1 MAEYSSSLELCSFG
15 LTKSF
20 CFVKET
26 IDITISKILQENE
39 RRRAIVFA
47 PLASPKG
54 LPLGNSSKLDCTRL
68 LAPFNPITG
77 EGSIGQRVAFT
88 VSDYPIP
95 TQYLPVEMMDEPF
108 VKSLSKAGS
117 VDAFIRDALMLP
129 VTDEARDKV
138 VEKFI
143 RIRQKHDYPFWAAM
157 FAYIKRKG
165 GGTDV
170 LFRLNRPQRRL
181 IKRLEKMRKAG
192 KPIRLILL
200 KARQWGGSTAIQI
213 YMAWLQLVH
222 EVGLNSLIIAH
233 QGTGSDEIK
242 DMFDRMIK
250 SYPVEMLHELGDA
263 YAPNEPK
270 MVGVGKSGNI
280 FRVPQRN
287 CKIKIGTAERPNSCR
302 GGDYNLVHLSEVALW
317 KETDGKKPEDIVRSA
332 CSGILLRP
340 YTMIVYESTPNG
352 VGNFFH
358 KEYLAAKKGQSQ
370 FEAMFVAWF
379 EIEQY
384 ELPFEDEAA
393 KYEFAKKLFANRRN
407 EEIKSDR
414 EEPGTYLWMLWE
426 KGATLEAI
434 HWYVSERSKYTN
446 HGDMASEYPSDDI
459 EAFTYSGRKVFSSED
474 VEQFRPAC
482 RAPRWIGEIYGSA
495 DEGEKA
501 IEGLRFKKETDGR
514 LFMWHDVERS
524 DTEEVTDRYLVV
536 VDVCKGHTKNA
547 DFADILVIDRLG
559 MMDGEP
565 PEVASEWH
573 GHIDMDKLAW
583 KATQVAAYYNNA
595 LLVIESNTLE
605 TNNTKGEAEYILT
618 LIHEV
623 YGRQLYA
630 RKQSAEDIRQGLP
643 KKYGY
648 HTNPLTKKVV
658 IYNLKVV
665 IRERLYIEREE
676 ACLDEYLTYVE
687 TENNVF
693 EAMEGYHDD
702 RLMTRAIGM
711 QVCYHEMELP
721 RIVKKVNNINAGLV
735 HVPVSAATIG

>member
-1 MAEYSSSLELCSFG
+1 MDE
-15 LTKSF
+15 
-20 CFVKET
+20 
-26 IDITISKILQENE
+26 DIIIKILQENE
-39 RRRAIVFA
+39 RRRAIVF
-47 PLASPKG
+47 
-54 LPLGNSSKLDCTRL
+54 
-68 LAPFNPITG
+68 APFNPITG

-88 VSDYPIP
+88 VSDYPIV

-108 VKSLSKAGS
+108 VKKLSKAGS

-129 VTDEARDKV
+129 VTEEARDKV
-138 VEKFI
+138 VEEFI
-143 RIRQKHDYPFWAAM
+143 RIRQKHDFPFWAAM

-170 LFRLNRPQRRL
+170 LFRLKRPQRKL

-242 DMFDRMIK
+242 DMFDRLVK

-270 MVGVGKSGNI
+270 MVGVGKSGSI

-302 GGDYNLVHLSEVALW
+302 GGDYNLVHLSEVGLW

-358 KEYLAAKKGQSQ
+358 KEYLAAKKGLSQ

-384 ELPFEDEAA
+384 ELPFENEAE

-414 EEPGTYLWMLWE
+414 EEPGTYLWRLWE

-501 IEGLRFKKETDGR
+501 IEGLRFKKEADGR
-514 LFMWHDVERS
+514 LFMWHDVEKS
-524 DTEEVTDRYLVV
+524 DIEEVTDRYLVV

-547 DFADILVIDRLG
+547 DFADILVIDRLF

-565 PEVASEWH
+565 PVVAAEWH

-721 RIVKKVNNINAGLV
+721 RIVKRVNNINASLV
-735 HVPVSAATIG
+735 QRPVSAATIG

>member
-1 MAEYSSSLELCSFG
+1 ME
-15 LTKSF
+15 
-20 CFVKET
+20 ET
-26 IDITISKILQENE
+26 IDITISKIIQENE

-47 PLASPKG
+47 P
-54 LPLGNSSKLDCTRL
+54 
-68 LAPFNPITG
+68 FNPVTG

-88 VSDYPIP
+88 ISDYPIP

-117 VDAFIRDALMLP
+117 VDALIRDALMLP

-138 VEKFI
+138 VEEFI

-157 FAYIKRKG
+157 FVYIKRKG

-170 LFRLNRPQRRL
+170 LFRLNKPQRKL

-250 SYPVEMLHELGDA
+250 SYPVEMLHELGEA

-358 KEYLAAKKGQSQ
+358 KEYLAAKKGLSQ

-384 ELPFEDEAA
+384 ELPFANEAE
-393 KYEFAKKLFANRRN
+393 KYAFAKKLFENRRN
-407 EEIKSDR
+407 DEVKSDR
-414 EEPGTYLWMLWE
+414 EEPDTYLWRLWE

-474 VEQFRPAC
+474 VEQFRSAC

-501 IEGLRFKKETDGR
+501 IEGLRFKKEADGR

-524 DTEEVTDRYLVV
+524 DTEEVTDRYLVI

-547 DFADILVIDRLG
+547 DFADILVIDRLS

-565 PEVASEWH
+565 PGVAAEWH

-721 RIVKKVNNINAGLV
+721 RIVKKINNINAGLV
-735 HVPVSAATIG
+735 QVPVSAATIG

>member
-1 MAEYSSSLELCSFG
+1 M
-15 LTKSF
+15 
-20 CFVKET
+20 KET

-39 RRRAIVFA
+39 RRRAIVF
-47 PLASPKG
+47 
-54 LPLGNSSKLDCTRL
+54 
-68 LAPFNPITG
+68 APFNPITG

-138 VEKFI
+138 VEEFI

-170 LFRLNRPQRRL
+170 LFRLNRPQRKL

-358 KEYLAAKKGQSQ
+358 KEYLAAKKGLSQ

-384 ELPFEDEAA
+384 ELPFENEAE

-414 EEPGTYLWMLWE
+414 EEPGTYLWRLWE

-501 IEGLRFKKETDGR
+501 IEGLRFKKEADGR

-547 DFADILVIDRLG
+547 DFADILVIDRLF

-565 PEVASEWH
+565 PVVAAEWH

-721 RIVKKVNNINAGLV
+721 RIVKKINNINAGLV

>member
-1 MAEYSSSLELCSFG
+1 MKG
-15 LTKSF
+15 
-20 CFVKET
+20 T

-39 RRRAIVFA
+39 RRRAIVF
-47 PLASPKG
+47 
-54 LPLGNSSKLDCTRL
+54 
-68 LAPFNPITG
+68 APFNPITG

-108 VKSLSKAGS
+108 VKKLSKAGS

-138 VEKFI
+138 VEEFI

-170 LFRLNRPQRRL
+170 LFRLNRPQRKL

-270 MVGVGKSGNI
+270 MVGVGKSGSI

-384 ELPFEDEAA
+384 ELPFENEAE

-414 EEPGTYLWMLWE
+414 EEPGTYLWRLWE

-495 DEGEKA
+495 DEGEKS
-501 IEGLRFKKETDGR
+501 IEGLRFKKEADGR
-514 LFMWHDVERS
+514 LFMWHDVEKS
-524 DTEEVTDRYLVV
+524 DDEEVTDQYLVI

-547 DFADILVIDRLG
+547 DFADILVLNRQP

-565 PEVASEWH
+565 PVVAAEWH

-583 KATQVAAYYNNA
+583 KAMQVAAYYNNA

-665 IRERLYIEREE
+665 IRERLYVEREE

-721 RIVKKVNNINAGLV
+721 RIVKRVNNINASLV
-735 HVPVSAATIG
+735 QRPVSAATIG

>member
-1 MAEYSSSLELCSFG
+1 MTMDE
-15 LTKSF
+15 
-20 CFVKET
+20 
-26 IDITISKILQENE
+26 DIIIKILQENE
-39 RRRAIVFA
+39 RRRAIVF
-47 PLASPKG
+47 
-54 LPLGNSSKLDCTRL
+54 
-68 LAPFNPITG
+68 APFNPITG

-108 VKSLSKAGS
+108 VKKLSKAGS

-138 VEKFI
+138 VEEFI

-170 LFRLNRPQRRL
+170 LFRLNRPQRKL

-358 KEYLAAKKGQSQ
+358 KEYLAAKKGLSQ

-384 ELPFEDEAA
+384 ELPFENEAQ

-414 EEPGTYLWMLWE
+414 EEPGTYLWRLWE

-501 IEGLRFKKETDGR
+501 IEGLRFKKEADGR

-524 DTEEVTDRYLVV
+524 DEEEVTDRYLVI

-547 DFADILVIDRLG
+547 DFADILVIDRLS

-565 PEVASEWH
+565 PEVAAEWH

-665 IRERLYIEREE
+665 IRECLYIEREE

-721 RIVKKVNNINAGLV
+721 RIVKKINNINAGLV
-735 HVPVSAATIG
+735 QVPVSAATIG

>member
-1 MAEYSSSLELCSFG
+1 M
-15 LTKSF
+15 
-20 CFVKET
+20 KET
-26 IDITISKILQENE
+26 IDITISKILQEYE
-39 RRRAIVFA
+39 RRRAIVF
-47 PLASPKG
+47 
-54 LPLGNSSKLDCTRL
+54 
-68 LAPFNPITG
+68 APFNPITG

-138 VEKFI
+138 VEEFI

-170 LFRLNRPQRRL
+170 LFRLNRPQRKL

-358 KEYLAAKKGQSQ
+358 KEYLAAKKGLSQ

-384 ELPFEDEAA
+384 ELPFENEAE

-414 EEPGTYLWMLWE
+414 EEPGTYLWRLWE

-501 IEGLRFKKETDGR
+501 IEGLRFKKEADGR

-524 DTEEVTDRYLVV
+524 DIEEVTDRYLVV

-547 DFADILVIDRLG
+547 DFADILVIDRLF

-565 PEVASEWH
+565 PVVAAEWH

-721 RIVKKVNNINAGLV
+721 RIVKKINNINAGLV
-735 HVPVSAATIG
+735 QVPVSAATIG

>member
-1 MAEYSSSLELCSFG
+1 M
-15 LTKSF
+15 
-20 CFVKET
+20 KET

-39 RRRAIVFA
+39 RRRAIVF
-47 PLASPKG
+47 
-54 LPLGNSSKLDCTRL
+54 
-68 LAPFNPITG
+68 APFNPITG

-117 VDAFIRDALMLP
+117 VEAFIRDALMLP

-138 VEKFI
+138 VEEFI

-170 LFRLNRPQRRL
+170 LFRLNRPQRKL

-222 EVGLNSLIIAH
+222 EVGMNSLIIAH

-358 KEYLAAKKGQSQ
+358 KEYLAAKKGLSQ

-384 ELPFEDEAA
+384 ELPFENEAE

-414 EEPGTYLWMLWE
+414 EEPGTYLWRLWE

-434 HWYVSERSKYTN
+434 HWYVSERCKYTN

-501 IEGLRFKKETDGR
+501 IEGLRFKKEADGR

-524 DTEEVTDRYLVV
+524 DIEEVTDRYLVV

-547 DFADILVIDRLG
+547 DFADILVIDRLF
-559 MMDGEP
+559 MIDGEP
-565 PEVASEWH
+565 PVVAAEWH

-721 RIVKKVNNINAGLV
+721 RIVKKINNINAGLV
-735 HVPVSAATIG
+735 QVPVSAATIG

>member
-1 MAEYSSSLELCSFG
+1 M
-15 LTKSF
+15 
-20 CFVKET
+20 KET

-47 PLASPKG
+47 P
-54 LPLGNSSKLDCTRL
+54 
-68 LAPFNPITG
+68 FNPITG
-77 EGSIGQRVAFT
+77 EGSIGKRVAFT

-138 VEKFI
+138 VEEFI

-170 LFRLNRPQRRL
+170 LFRLNRPQRKL

-358 KEYLAAKKGQSQ
+358 KEYLAAKKGLSQ

-384 ELPFEDEAA
+384 ELPFENEAD

-414 EEPGTYLWMLWE
+414 EEPGTYLWRLWE

-501 IEGLRFKKETDGR
+501 IEGLRFKKEADGR

-547 DFADILVIDRLG
+547 DFADILVIDRLF

-565 PEVASEWH
+565 PVVAAEWH

-721 RIVKKVNNINAGLV
+721 RIVKKINNINAGLV

>member
-1 MAEYSSSLELCSFG
+1 MPKRTSHCSSC

-20 CFVKET
+20 CFLKET

-47 PLASPKG
+47 P
-54 LPLGNSSKLDCTRL
+54 
-68 LAPFNPITG
+68 FNPITG
-77 EGSIGQRVAFT
+77 EGSIGERVAFT
-88 VSDYPIP
+88 ISDYPIP

-138 VEKFI
+138 VEEFI
-143 RIRQKHDYPFWAAM
+143 RIRQKHDFPFWAAM

-170 LFRLNRPQRRL
+170 LFRLNRPQRKL

-358 KEYLAAKKGQSQ
+358 KEYLAAKKGLSQ

-384 ELPFEDEAA
+384 ELQFEGEADR
-393 KYEFAKKLFANRRN
+393 YEFAKKLFANRRN

-414 EEPGTYLWMLWE
+414 EEPGTYLWRLWE

-474 VEQFRPAC
+474 VEQFRAGC
-482 RAPRWIGEIYGSA
+482 RPPRRIGEIYGTA
-495 DEGEKA
+495 DEGEKS
-501 IEGLRFKKETDGR
+501 IEDLRFVKESDGR
-514 LFMWHDVERS
+514 LYMWHDVERS
-524 DTEEVTDRYLVV
+524 DEEEVTDRYLVV

-547 DFADILVIDRLG
+547 DFADVLVLDRYP
-559 MMDGEP
+559 MIEGEQP
-565 PEVASEWH
+565 VVAAEWH
-573 GHIDMDKLAW
+573 GHIDMDLLAW
-583 KATQVAAYYNNA
+583 KSLQIAAYYNNA

-618 LIHEV
+618 LIHDV

-630 RKQSAEDIRQGLP
+630 RRQSSEDIKQGLP
-643 KKYGY
+643 KKYGF

-665 IRERLYIEREE
+665 IREHLYVEREE

-711 QVCYHEMELP
+711 QVCLHEMDVP
-721 RIVKKVNNINAGLV
+721 RIVKVGNVNGVGIV
-735 HVPVSAATIG
+735 SCPVSAASIV

>member
-1 MAEYSSSLELCSFG
+1 MDE
-15 LTKSF
+15 
-20 CFVKET
+20 
-26 IDITISKILQENE
+26 DIIIKILQENE

-47 PLASPKG
+47 P
-54 LPLGNSSKLDCTRL
+54 
-68 LAPFNPITG
+68 FNPITG
-77 EGSIGQRVAFT
+77 EGSIGERVAFT

-129 VTDEARDKV
+129 VSDEARDKV
-138 VEKFI
+138 VEEFI

-263 YAPNEPK
+263 YASNEPK

-358 KEYLAAKKGQSQ
+358 KEYLAAKKGLSQ

-501 IEGLRFKKETDGR
+501 IDGLRFKKEADGR

>member
-1 MAEYSSSLELCSFG
+1 MTMDE
-15 LTKSF
+15 
-20 CFVKET
+20 
-26 IDITISKILQENE
+26 DIIIKIVQENE
-39 RRRAIVFA
+39 RRRAIVF
-47 PLASPKG
+47 
-54 LPLGNSSKLDCTRL
+54 
-68 LAPFNPITG
+68 APFNPITG

-88 VSDYPIP
+88 VSDYPIV
-95 TQYLPVEMMDEPF
+95 TQYLPIEMMDEPF
-108 VKSLSKAGS
+108 VKKLSKAGS

-129 VTDEARDKV
+129 VTEEARDKV
-138 VEKFI
+138 VEEFI

-170 LFRLNRPQRRL
+170 LFRLNRPQRKL

-200 KARQWGGSTAIQI
+200 KARQWGGSTSIQI

-242 DMFDRMIK
+242 DMFDRLVK

-270 MVGVGKSGNI
+270 MVGVGKSGSI

-302 GGDYNLVHLSEVALW
+302 GGDYNLVHLSEVGLW

-384 ELPFEDEAA
+384 ELPFENEAD

-414 EEPGTYLWMLWE
+414 EEPGTYHWRLWE

-501 IEGLRFKKETDGR
+501 IEGLRFKKEADGR
-514 LFMWHDVERS
+514 LFMWHDVEKGE
-524 DTEEVTDRYLVV
+524 DEEVTDQYLVI

-547 DFADILVIDRLG
+547 DFADILVLNRQP

-565 PEVASEWH
+565 PVVAAEWH

-583 KATQVAAYYNNA
+583 KAMQVAAYYNNA

-665 IRERLYIEREE
+665 IRERLYVEREE

-721 RIVKKVNNINAGLV
+721 RIVKKVYNINAGLV
-735 HVPVSAATIG
+735 QRPVSAATIG

>member
-1 MAEYSSSLELCSFG
+1 M
-15 LTKSF
+15 
-20 CFVKET
+20 KET

-39 RRRAIVFA
+39 RRRAIVF
-47 PLASPKG
+47 
-54 LPLGNSSKLDCTRL
+54 
-68 LAPFNPITG
+68 APFNPITG

-108 VKSLSKAGS
+108 VKKLSKAGS
-117 VDAFIRDALMLP
+117 VDAFIRDALILP

-138 VEKFI
+138 VEEFI

-170 LFRLNRPQRRL
+170 LFRLNRPQRKL

-250 SYPVEMLHELGDA
+250 SYPIEMLHELGDA

-358 KEYLAAKKGQSQ
+358 KEYLAAKKGLSQ

-384 ELPFEDEAA
+384 ELPFENEAE

-414 EEPGTYLWMLWE
+414 EEPGTYLWRLWE

-501 IEGLRFKKETDGR
+501 IDGLRFKKEADGR

-524 DTEEVTDRYLVV
+524 DIEEVTDRYLVV

-547 DFADILVIDRLG
+547 DFADILVIDRLF

-565 PEVASEWH
+565 PVVAAEWH

-721 RIVKKVNNINAGLV
+721 RIVKRVNNINASIV
-735 HVPVSAATIG
+735 QRPVSAATIG

>member
-1 MAEYSSSLELCSFG
+1 MKRS
-15 LTKSF
+15 
-20 CFVKET
+20 VDIET
-26 IDITISKILQENE
+26 IIQENE
-39 RRRAIVFA
+39 RRRLEVF
-47 PLASPKG
+47 
-54 LPLGNSSKLDCTRL
+54 
-68 LAPFNPITG
+68 APFNPITG
-77 EGSIGQRVAFT
+77 EGSIGQRVSFT
-88 VSDYPIP
+88 ISDYPLS
-95 TQYLPVEMMDEPF
+95 TQYLPIEMMDEPF
-108 VKSLSKAGS
+108 VKSLQKAGS
-117 VDAFIRDALMLP
+117 VESLIRDVLQLP
-129 VTDEARDKV
+129 VTDESCEKV
-138 VEKFI
+138 VEEFI
-143 RIRQKHDYPFWAAM
+143 RIRKKYDFPFWAAM
-157 FAYIKRKG
+157 FVYIKRKG
-165 GGTDV
+165 GGSDV
-170 LFRLNRPQRRL
+170 LFRLNKPQRKL
-181 IKRLEKMRKAG
+181 IQRLEKMRKAG

-213 YMAWLQLVH
+213 YMSWLQLVH

-250 SYPVEMLHELGDA
+250 LYPVEMLHELGEA
-263 YAPNEPK
+263 YSLNEPK
-270 MVGVGKSGNI
+270 IVGVGKSGNI

-332 CSGILLRP
+332 CSGILLMAL
-340 YTMIVYESTPNG
+340 TMIIYESTPNG

-358 KEYLAAKKGQSQ
+358 KEYLAAKNGLSQ

-384 ELPFEDEAA
+384 ELPFADDSEKYDFAA
-393 KYEFAKKLFANRRN
+393 KLLANRYN
-407 EEIKSDR
+407 EEVSTER
-414 EEPGTYLWMLWE
+414 EEAGTYLWRLWE
-426 KGATLEAI
+426 MGATLEAI
-434 HWYVSERSKYTN
+434 HWYVSERTKFKN
-446 HGDMASEYPSDDI
+446 HGEMASEYPSDDI
-459 EAFTYSGRKVFSSED
+459 EAFTFSGRKVFSSED
-474 VEQFRPAC
+474 VELFRSAC
-482 RAPRWIGEIYGSA
+482 RAPRWRGEIYGAA

-501 IEGLRFKKETDGR
+501 IDGLRFKKSNDGQ
-514 LFMWHDVERS
+514 LFIWHDVERN
-524 DTEEVTDRYLVV
+524 DEEEVLDRYLVV

-547 DFADILVIDRLG
+547 DFADILVIDRLF

-565 PEVASEWH
+565 PVVAAEWH

-583 KATQVAAYYNNA
+583 KATQIAAYYNNA

-618 LIHEV
+618 LIHDV
-623 YGRQLYA
+623 YGKQLYA

-643 KKYGY
+643 KKFGF
-648 HTNPLTKKVV
+648 HTNSLTKKVV

-665 IRERLYIEREE
+665 IRERLYIEREA

-687 TENNVF
+687 KENNSF

-711 QVCYHEMELP
+711 QICYHEMELP
-721 RIVKKVNNINAGLV
+721 RIVKRNIDINASLV
-735 HVPVSAATIG
+735 NRPVSAATIG

>member
-1 MAEYSSSLELCSFG
+1 M
-15 LTKSF
+15 
-20 CFVKET
+20 KET

-39 RRRAIVFA
+39 RRRAIVF
-47 PLASPKG
+47 
-54 LPLGNSSKLDCTRL
+54 
-68 LAPFNPITG
+68 APFNPITG

-108 VKSLSKAGS
+108 VKKLSKAGS

-138 VEKFI
+138 VEEFI

-170 LFRLNRPQRRL
+170 LFRLNRPQRKL

-358 KEYLAAKKGQSQ
+358 KEYLAAKKGLSQ

-384 ELPFEDEAA
+384 ELPFENEAQ

-414 EEPGTYLWMLWE
+414 EEPGTYLWRLWE

-434 HWYVSERSKYTN
+434 YWYVSERSKYTN
-446 HGDMASEYPSDDI
+446 HGNMASEYPSDDI

-501 IEGLRFKKETDGR
+501 IDGLRFKKEADGR

-524 DTEEVTDRYLVV
+524 NIEEVTDRYLVV

-547 DFADILVIDRLG
+547 DFADILVIDRLF

-565 PEVASEWH
+565 PVVAAEWH

-721 RIVKKVNNINAGLV
+721 RIVKKINNINAGLV
-735 HVPVSAATIG
+735 QVPVSAATIG

>member
-1 MAEYSSSLELCSFG
+1 MSDGMGRELAYLSSHATNRYFIPNWG
-15 LTKSF
+15 
-20 CFVKET
+20 
-26 IDITISKILQENE
+26 ITISKILQENE
-39 RRRAIVFA
+39 RRRAIVF
-47 PLASPKG
+47 
-54 LPLGNSSKLDCTRL
+54 
-68 LAPFNPITG
+68 APFNPITG

-117 VDAFIRDALMLP
+117 VEAFIRDALMLP

-138 VEKFI
+138 VEEFI

-170 LFRLNRPQRRL
+170 LFRLNRPQRKL

-358 KEYLAAKKGQSQ
+358 KEYLAAKKGLSQ

-384 ELPFEDEAA
+384 ELPFENEAE

-414 EEPGTYLWMLWE
+414 EEPGTYLWRLWE

-501 IEGLRFKKETDGR
+501 IEGLRFKKEADGR

-524 DTEEVTDRYLVV
+524 DIEEVTDRYLVV

-547 DFADILVIDRLG
+547 DFADILVIDRLF

-565 PEVASEWH
+565 PVVAAEWH

-721 RIVKKVNNINAGLV
+721 RIVKRVNNINASLV
-735 HVPVSAATIG
+735 QRPVSAATIG

>member
-1 MAEYSSSLELCSFG
+1 M
-15 LTKSF
+15 
-20 CFVKET
+20 KET

-39 RRRAIVFA
+39 RKREIVFA
-47 PLASPKG
+47 P
-54 LPLGNSSKLDCTRL
+54 
-68 LAPFNPITG
+68 FNPVTG

-88 VSDYPIP
+88 ISDYPVP

-117 VDAFIRDALMLP
+117 VDAFISNDLQLP
-129 VTDEARDKV
+129 ITEEARDKV
-138 VEKFI
+138 VEQFI
-143 RIRQKHDYPFWAAM
+143 RIREKHDYPFWAAM

-181 IKRLEKMRKAG
+181 INRFEKMRKAG

-250 SYPVEMLHELGDA
+250 SYPVEMLHELGEA

-358 KEYLAAKKGQSQ
+358 KEYLAAKKGLSQ

-384 ELPFEDEAA
+384 ELPFASEAE
-393 KYEFAKKLFANRRN
+393 KYAFTKKLFENRQN
-407 EEIKSDR
+407 EEVKSDR
-414 EEPGTYLWMLWE
+414 EEPGTYLWRLWE

-501 IEGLRFKKETDGR
+501 IEGLRFKKESDGR

-524 DTEEVTDRYLVV
+524 DNEEVTDRYLII

-547 DFADILVIDRLG
+547 DFADILVIDRLF
-559 MMDGEP
+559 MIDGEP
-565 PEVASEWH
+565 PVVAAEWH

-721 RIVKKVNNINAGLV
+721 RIVKRVNNINAGLV
-735 HVPVSAATIG
+735 HRPVSAATIG

>member
-1 MAEYSSSLELCSFG
+1 M
-15 LTKSF
+15 
-20 CFVKET
+20 KET

-39 RRRAIVFA
+39 RRRAIVF
-47 PLASPKG
+47 
-54 LPLGNSSKLDCTRL
+54 
-68 LAPFNPITG
+68 APFNPITG

-138 VEKFI
+138 VEEFI

-170 LFRLNRPQRRL
+170 LFRLNRPQRKL

-317 KETDGKKPEDIVRSA
+317 KETDGKKPEDSVRSA

-358 KEYLAAKKGQSQ
+358 KEYLAAKKGLSQ

-384 ELPFEDEAA
+384 ELAFANDKER
-393 KYEFAKKLFANRRN
+393 YEFAKKLYENRLN
-407 EEIKSDR
+407 DEVKSDR
-414 EEPGTYLWMLWE
+414 EQPGTYLWRLWK

-434 HWYVSERSKYTN
+434 HWYVSERSKYRD

-459 EAFTYSGRKVFSSED
+459 EAFTFSGRKVFNVEE
-474 VEQFRPAC
+474 VEQFRSAC
-482 RAPRWIGEIYGSA
+482 RVPRWKGEIYGND
-495 DEGEKA
+495 DEGEA
-501 IEGLRFKKETDGR
+501 ALEGLRFVKETDGR
-514 LFMWHDVERS
+514 LFMWSDVEKS
-524 DTEEVTDRYLVV
+524 DTEEVTDRYLVI

-547 DFADILVIDRLG
+547 DYADILVLDRLP
-559 MMDGEP
+559 MVDGEP
-565 PEVASEWH
+565 PVVAAEWH
-573 GHIDMDKLAW
+573 GHIDMDRLAW
-583 KATQVAAYYNNA
+583 KAAQIAAYYDNA

-618 LIHEV
+618 LIHDV
-623 YGRQLYA
+623 YDRLYA

-665 IRERLYIEREE
+665 IRQHLYVERETE
-676 ACLDEYLTYVE
+676 CLDEYNTYVE
-687 TENNVF
+687 TENGVYQ
-693 EAMEGYHDD
+693 AMEGYNDD

-711 QVCYHEMELP
+711 QICLHEMEMPKIISKDSNRHISRP
-721 RIVKKVNNINAGLV
+721 RVVI
-735 HVPVSAATIG
+735 SAATIG

>member
-1 MAEYSSSLELCSFG
+1 ME
-15 LTKSF
+15 
-20 CFVKET
+20 ET

-47 PLASPKG
+47 P
-54 LPLGNSSKLDCTRL
+54 
-68 LAPFNPITG
+68 FNPVTG
-77 EGSIGQRVAFT
+77 EGSIGQRVALT

-138 VEKFI
+138 VEEFI

-170 LFRLNRPQRRL
+170 LFRLNRPQRKL

-358 KEYLAAKKGQSQ
+358 KEYLAAKKGLSQ

-384 ELPFEDEAA
+384 ELPFENEAE

-414 EEPGTYLWMLWE
+414 EEPGTYLWRLWE

-501 IEGLRFKKETDGR
+501 IEGLRFKKEADGR

-547 DFADILVIDRLG
+547 DFADILVIDRLF

-565 PEVASEWH
+565 PVVAAEWH

-623 YGRQLYA
+623 YCRQLYA

-721 RIVKKVNNINAGLV
+721 RIVKRVNNINASLV
-735 HVPVSAATIG
+735 QRPVSAATIG

>member
-1 MAEYSSSLELCSFG
+1 MAEYSSELELCSFG

-39 RRRAIVFA
+39 RRRAIVF
-47 PLASPKG
+47 
-54 LPLGNSSKLDCTRL
+54 
-68 LAPFNPITG
+68 APFNPITG

-138 VEKFI
+138 VEEFI

-170 LFRLNRPQRRL
+170 LFRLNRPQRKL

-200 KARQWGGSTAIQI
+200 KARQWGGSTSIQI

-358 KEYLAAKKGQSQ
+358 KEYLAAKKGLSQ

-384 ELPFEDEAA
+384 ELPFDNEAD

-414 EEPGTYLWMLWE
+414 EEPGTYLWRLWE

-501 IEGLRFKKETDGR
+501 IEGLRFKKEADGR
-514 LFMWHDVERS
+514 LFMWHDVEKS
-524 DTEEVTDRYLVV
+524 EDEEVTDQYLVI

-547 DFADILVIDRLG
+547 DFADILVLNRQP

-565 PEVASEWH
+565 PVVAAEWH

-583 KATQVAAYYNNA
+583 KAMQVAAYYNNA

-721 RIVKKVNNINAGLV
+721 RIVKKINNINAGLV
-735 HVPVSAATIG
+735 QVPVSAATIG

>member
-1 MAEYSSSLELCSFG
+1 M
-15 LTKSF
+15 
-20 CFVKET
+20 KEA

-47 PLASPKG
+47 P
-54 LPLGNSSKLDCTRL
+54 
-68 LAPFNPITG
+68 FNPITG
-77 EGSIGQRVAFT
+77 EGSIGQRARFT

-138 VEKFI
+138 VEEFI

-170 LFRLNRPQRRL
+170 LFRLNRPQRKL

-242 DMFDRMIK
+242 DMFDRMIR
-250 SYPVEMLHELGDA
+250 SYPVEMLHELGEA

-358 KEYLAAKKGQSQ
+358 KEYLAAKKGLSQ

-384 ELPFEDEAA
+384 ELPFENEAE

-414 EEPGTYLWMLWE
+414 EEPGTYLWRLWE
-426 KGATLEAI
+426 KGATLEAV

-459 EAFTYSGRKVFSSED
+459 EAFTYSGRKVFSSDD

-501 IEGLRFKKETDGR
+501 IEGLRFKKEADGR
-514 LFMWHDVERS
+514 LFMWLDVERS
-524 DTEEVTDRYLVV
+524 DDEEVTDRYLVV

-547 DFADILVIDRLG
+547 DFADILVIDRLS

-565 PEVASEWH
+565 PEVAAEWH

-665 IRERLYIEREE
+665 IREHLYIEREE

-721 RIVKKVNNINAGLV
+721 RIVKRVNNINASLV
-735 HVPVSAATIG
+735 QRPVSAATIG

>member
-1 MAEYSSSLELCSFG
+1 MKRS
-15 LTKSF
+15 
-20 CFVKET
+20 VDIET
-26 IDITISKILQENE
+26 IIQENE
-39 RRRAIVFA
+39 RRRLEVF
-47 PLASPKG
+47 
-54 LPLGNSSKLDCTRL
+54 
-68 LAPFNPITG
+68 APFNPITG
-77 EGSIGQRVAFT
+77 EGSIGQRVSFT
-88 VSDYPIP
+88 ISDYPIS
-95 TQYLPVEMMDEPF
+95 TQYLPIEMMNEPF
-108 VKSLSKAGS
+108 VKSLQKAGS
-117 VDAFIRDALMLP
+117 VESLIRDVLQLP
-129 VTDEARDKV
+129 VTEESCEKV
-138 VEKFI
+138 VEEFI
-143 RIRQKHDYPFWAAM
+143 RIRKKYDFPFWAAM
-157 FAYIKRKG
+157 FVYIKRKG
-165 GGTDV
+165 GGSDV
-170 LFRLNRPQRRL
+170 LFRLNKPQRKL
-181 IKRLEKMRKAG
+181 IQRLEKMRKAG

-213 YMAWLQLVH
+213 YMSWLQLVH

-250 SYPVEMLHELGDA
+250 LYPVEMLHELGEA
-263 YAPNEPK
+263 YSLNEPK
-270 MVGVGKSGNI
+270 IVGVGKSGNI

-332 CSGILLRP
+332 CSGILLKAL
-340 YTMIVYESTPNG
+340 TMIVYESTPNG

-358 KEYLAAKKGQSQ
+358 KEYLAAKNGLSQ

-384 ELPFEDEAA
+384 ELPFADDSEKYDFAA
-393 KYEFAKKLFANRRN
+393 KLLANRYN
-407 EEIKSDR
+407 EEVSTER
-414 EEPGTYLWMLWE
+414 EEAGTYLWRLWE
-426 KGATLEAI
+426 MGATLEAI
-434 HWYVSERSKYTN
+434 HWYVSERTKFKN
-446 HGDMASEYPSDDI
+446 HGEMASEYPSDDI
-459 EAFTYSGRKVFSSED
+459 EAFTFSGRKVFSSED
-474 VEQFRPAC
+474 VELFRAAC
-482 RAPRWIGEIYGSA
+482 RAPRWRGEIYGAA

-501 IEGLRFKKETDGR
+501 IEGLRFKKSNDGQ
-514 LFMWHDVERS
+514 LFIWHDVERN
-524 DTEEVTDRYLVV
+524 DEEEVLDRYLVV

-547 DFADILVIDRLG
+547 DFADILVIDRLF

-565 PEVASEWH
+565 PVVAAEWH

-583 KATQVAAYYNNA
+583 KATQIAAYYNNA

-618 LIHEV
+618 LIHDV
-623 YGRQLYA
+623 YGKQLYA

-643 KKYGY
+643 KKFGF
-648 HTNPLTKKVV
+648 HTNSLTKKVV

-665 IRERLYIEREE
+665 IRERLYIEREA

-687 TENNVF
+687 KENNSF

-711 QVCYHEMELP
+711 QICYHEMELP
-721 RIVKKVNNINAGLV
+721 RIVKRNIDINASLV
-735 HVPVSAATIG
+735 NRPVSAATIG

>member
-1 MAEYSSSLELCSFG
+1 MG
-15 LTKSF
+15 NDT
-20 CFVKET
+20 V
-26 IDITISKILQENE
+26 DKIIQENE
-39 RRRAIVFA
+39 RRRAVVF
-47 PLASPKG
+47 
-54 LPLGNSSKLDCTRL
+54 
-68 LAPFNPITG
+68 APFNPITG

-88 VSDYPIP
+88 CSGFPIP
-95 TQYLPVEMMDEPF
+95 TQYLPAEMMEEPY
-108 VKSLSKAGS
+108 VKALQKAGS
-117 VDAFIRDALMLP
+117 VDRLISSVLSLP
-129 VTDEARDKV
+129 VTEDAREKV
-138 VEKFI
+138 VEQLI
-143 RIRQKHDYPFWAAM
+143 RIRMKHDFPFWAAM

-165 GGTDV
+165 GGSDV
-170 LFRLNRPQRRL
+170 LFRLNRPQRKL
-181 IKRLEKMRKAG
+181 ITRLEGMRKAG

-242 DMFDRMIK
+242 DMFDRMVK
-250 SYPVEMLHELGDA
+250 SYPTKMLHEITDTYSA
-263 YAPNEPK
+263 NEPK

-302 GGDYNLVHLSEVALW
+302 GGDYNLVHLSEVGLW
-317 KETDGKKPEDIVRSA
+317 KETEGKKPEDIVRSA
-332 CSGILLRP
+332 CSGILLKP
-340 YTMIVYESTPNG
+340 LTMIVYESTPNG

-358 KEYLAAKKGQSQ
+358 KEYLAAKKGLSQ

-384 ELPFEDEAA
+384 ELPFADDAE
-393 KYEFAKKLFANRRN
+393 KYEFAKRLFANRRDD
-407 EEIKSDR
+407 EVKSDR
-414 EEPGTYLWMLWE
+414 EEPGTYLWRLWE

-434 HWYVSERSKYTN
+434 HWYVSERTKYTD
-446 HGDMASEYPSDDI
+446 HGDIASEFPSDDI
-459 EAFTYSGRKVFSSED
+459 EAFTYSGRKVFSNED
-474 VEQFRPAC
+474 VEQFRAAC
-482 RAPRWIGEIYGSA
+482 RPPRWKGEVYGYA
-495 DEGEKA
+495 DEGEDA
-501 IEGLRFKKETDGR
+501 IKGLRFKKEEDGQ

-524 DTEEVTDRYLVV
+524 DDEEVTDRYLVV

-547 DFADILVIDRLG
+547 DFADILVIDRLF

-565 PEVASEWH
+565 PVVAAEWH

-583 KATQVAAYYNNA
+583 KATQIAAYYENA

-618 LIHEV
+618 LIHGV
-623 YGRQLYA
+623 YGKQLYA

-643 KKYGY
+643 KKYGF

-658 IYNLKVV
+658 IYNLKLA
-665 IRERLYIEREE
+665 IREHLYVEREE
-676 ACLDEYLTYVE
+676 ECLDEYLTYVE
-687 TENNVF
+687 TDNGAF

-702 RLMTRAIGM
+702 RLMTRAIGL
-711 QVCYHEMELP
+711 QVCYHEMEMP
-721 RIVKKVNNINAGLV
+721 RIVKRVVNINASLKQRA
-735 HVPVSAATIG
+735 VSVATIS

>member
-1 MAEYSSSLELCSFG
+1 M
-15 LTKSF
+15 
-20 CFVKET
+20 KET

-47 PLASPKG
+47 P
-54 LPLGNSSKLDCTRL
+54 
-68 LAPFNPITG
+68 FNPITG

-88 VSDYPIP
+88 ISDYPIH

-117 VDAFIRDALMLP
+117 VDAFIRDALILP

-138 VEKFI
+138 VEEFI

-170 LFRLNRPQRRL
+170 LFRLNRPQRKL

-358 KEYLAAKKGQSQ
+358 KEYLAAKKGLSQ

-384 ELPFEDEAA
+384 ELPFEDEAD
-393 KYEFAKKLFANRRN
+393 KYEFAKNLFANRRN

-414 EEPGTYLWMLWE
+414 EEPGTYLWRLWE

-501 IEGLRFKKETDGR
+501 IDGLRFKKEADGR

-524 DTEEVTDRYLVV
+524 DEEEVTDRYLVI

-547 DFADILVIDRLG
+547 DFADILVIDRLS

-565 PEVASEWH
+565 PEVAAEWH

-583 KATQVAAYYNNA
+583 KSTQVAAYYNNA

-721 RIVKKVNNINAGLV
+721 RIVKRVNNINASLV
-735 HVPVSAATIG
+735 QRPVSAATIG

>member
-1 MAEYSSSLELCSFG
+1 MKRS
-15 LTKSF
+15 
-20 CFVKET
+20 VDIET
-26 IDITISKILQENE
+26 IIQENE
-39 RRRAIVFA
+39 RRRLEVF
-47 PLASPKG
+47 
-54 LPLGNSSKLDCTRL
+54 
-68 LAPFNPITG
+68 APFNPITG
-77 EGSIGQRVAFT
+77 EGSIGQRVSFT
-88 VSDYPIP
+88 ISDYPIS
-95 TQYLPVEMMDEPF
+95 TQYLPIEMMDEPF
-108 VKSLSKAGS
+108 VKSLQKAGS
-117 VDAFIRDALMLP
+117 IELLIRDVLQLP
-129 VTDEARDKV
+129 VTEESCEKV
-138 VEKFI
+138 VEEFI
-143 RIRQKHDYPFWAAM
+143 RIRKKYDFPFWAAM
-157 FAYIKRKG
+157 LVYIKRKG
-165 GGTDV
+165 GGSDV
-170 LFRLNRPQRRL
+170 LFRLNKPQRKL
-181 IKRLEKMRKAG
+181 IQRLEKMRKAG

-213 YMAWLQLVH
+213 YMSWLQLVH

-250 SYPVEMLHELGDA
+250 LYPVEMLHELGEA
-263 YAPNEPK
+263 YSLNEPK
-270 MVGVGKSGNI
+270 IVGVGKSGNI

-332 CSGILLRP
+332 CSGILLMAL
-340 YTMIVYESTPNG
+340 TMIIYESTPNG

-358 KEYLAAKKGQSQ
+358 KEYLAAKKGLSQ

-384 ELPFEDEAA
+384 ELPFADDSEKYDFAA
-393 KYEFAKKLFANRRN
+393 KLLANRYN
-407 EEIKSDR
+407 EEVSTER
-414 EEPGTYLWMLWE
+414 EEAGTYLWRLWE
-426 KGATLEAI
+426 MGATLEAI
-434 HWYVSERSKYTN
+434 HWYISERTKFKN
-446 HGDMASEYPSDDI
+446 HGEMASEYPSDDI
-459 EAFTYSGRKVFSSED
+459 EAFTFSGRKVFSSED
-474 VEQFRPAC
+474 VELFRAAC
-482 RAPRWIGEIYGSA
+482 RTPRWRGEIYGSA

-501 IEGLRFKKETDGR
+501 IEGLRFKKSDDGQ
-514 LFMWHDVERS
+514 LFIWHDVERN
-524 DTEEVTDRYLVV
+524 DEEEVLDRYLVV

-547 DFADILVIDRLG
+547 DFADILVIDRLF

-565 PEVASEWH
+565 PVVAAEWH

-583 KATQVAAYYNNA
+583 KATQIAAYYNNA

-618 LIHEV
+618 LIHDV
-623 YGRQLYA
+623 YGKQLYA

-643 KKYGY
+643 KKFGF
-648 HTNPLTKKVV
+648 HTNSLTKKVV

-665 IRERLYIEREE
+665 IRERLYIEREA

-687 TENNVF
+687 KENNSF

-711 QVCYHEMELP
+711 QICYHEMELP
-721 RIVKKVNNINAGLV
+721 RIVKRNIDINARLV
-735 HVPVSAATIG
+735 NRPVSAATIG

>member
-1 MAEYSSSLELCSFG
+1 M
-15 LTKSF
+15 
-20 CFVKET
+20 KET

-39 RRRAIVFA
+39 RIRAIVF
-47 PLASPKG
+47 
-54 LPLGNSSKLDCTRL
+54 
-68 LAPFNPITG
+68 APFNPITG

-108 VKSLSKAGS
+108 VKKLSKAGS

-138 VEKFI
+138 VEEFI

-170 LFRLNRPQRRL
+170 LFRLNRPQRKL

-358 KEYLAAKKGQSQ
+358 KEYLAAKKGLSQ

-384 ELPFEDEAA
+384 ELPFENEAE

-414 EEPGTYLWMLWE
+414 EEPGTYLWRLWE

-501 IEGLRFKKETDGR
+501 IEGLRFKKEADGR

-524 DTEEVTDRYLVV
+524 DTEEVTGRYLVV

-547 DFADILVIDRLG
+547 DFADILVIDRLF

-565 PEVASEWH
+565 PVVAAEWH

-721 RIVKKVNNINAGLV
+721 RIVKRVNNINASLV
-735 HVPVSAATIG
+735 QRPVSAATIG

>member
-1 MAEYSSSLELCSFG
+1 M
-15 LTKSF
+15 
-20 CFVKET
+20 KESVDKR
-26 IDITISKILQENE
+26 IEAIIQENE
-39 RRRAIVFA
+39 RRRSEVF
-47 PLASPKG
+47 
-54 LPLGNSSKLDCTRL
+54 
-68 LAPFNPITG
+68 APFNPITG
-77 EGSIGQRVAFT
+77 EGSIGQRVSFT
-88 VSDYPIP
+88 IPDYPIS
-95 TQYLPVEMMDEPF
+95 TQYLPIEMMDEPF
-108 VKSLSKAGS
+108 VRSLQKAGS
-117 VDAFIRDALMLP
+117 VESVIRDVLQLP
-129 VTDEARDKV
+129 VTEESCEKV
-138 VEKFI
+138 VEEFI
-143 RIRQKHDYPFWAAM
+143 RIRKKYDYPFWAAM

-165 GGTDV
+165 GGSDV
-170 LFRLNRPQRRL
+170 LFRLNKPQRKL
-181 IKRLEKMRKAG
+181 ILRLEKMRKAG

-213 YMAWLQLVH
+213 YMSWLQLVH

-250 SYPVEMLHELGDA
+250 LYPVEMLHELGEA
-263 YAPNEPK
+263 YSLNEPK
-270 MVGVGKSGNI
+270 IVGVGKSGNI

-332 CSGILLRP
+332 CSGILLKAL
-340 YTMIVYESTPNG
+340 TMIVYESTPNG

-358 KEYLAAKKGQSQ
+358 KEYLAAKNGLSQ

-384 ELPFEDEAA
+384 ELPFTDDSEKYDFAA
-393 KYEFAKKLFANRRN
+393 KLLANRYN
-407 EEIKSDR
+407 EEVSTER
-414 EEPGTYLWMLWE
+414 EEAGTYLWRLWE
-426 KGATLEAI
+426 MGATLEAI
-434 HWYVSERSKYTN
+434 HWYISERTKFKN
-446 HGDMASEYPSDDI
+446 HGEMASEYPSDDI
-459 EAFTYSGRKVFSSED
+459 EAFTFSGRKVFSSED
-474 VEQFRPAC
+474 VELFRAAC
-482 RAPRWIGEIYGSA
+482 RTPRWRGEIYGSA

-501 IEGLRFKKETDGR
+501 IEGLRFKKSNDGQ
-514 LFMWHDVERS
+514 LFIWHDVERN
-524 DTEEVTDRYLVV
+524 DEEEVLDRYLVV

-547 DFADILVIDRLG
+547 DFADILVIDRLF

-565 PEVASEWH
+565 PVVAAEWH

-583 KATQVAAYYNNA
+583 KATQIAAYYNNA

-618 LIHEV
+618 LIHDV
-623 YGRQLYA
+623 YGKQLYA

-643 KKYGY
+643 KKFGF
-648 HTNPLTKKVV
+648 HTNSLTKKVV

-665 IRERLYIEREE
+665 IRERLYIEREA

-687 TENNVF
+687 KENNSF

-711 QVCYHEMELP
+711 QICYHEMELP
-721 RIVKKVNNINAGLV
+721 RIVKRNIDINARLV
-735 HVPVSAATIG
+735 NRPVSAATIG

>member
-1 MAEYSSSLELCSFG
+1 ME
-15 LTKSF
+15 
-20 CFVKET
+20 ET
-26 IDITISKILQENE
+26 IDITISKIIQENE

-47 PLASPKG
+47 P
-54 LPLGNSSKLDCTRL
+54 
-68 LAPFNPITG
+68 FNPVTG

-88 VSDYPIP
+88 ISDYPIP

-117 VDAFIRDALMLP
+117 VDALIRDALMLP

-138 VEKFI
+138 VEEFI

-157 FAYIKRKG
+157 FVYIKRKG

-170 LFRLNRPQRRL
+170 LFRLNRPQRKL

-250 SYPVEMLHELGDA
+250 SYPVEMLHELGEA

-358 KEYLAAKKGQSQ
+358 KEYLAAKKGLSQ

-384 ELPFEDEAA
+384 ELPFANEAE
-393 KYEFAKKLFANRRN
+393 KYAFAKKLFENRRN
-407 EEIKSDR
+407 DEVKSDR
-414 EEPGTYLWMLWE
+414 EEPDTYLWRLWE

-474 VEQFRPAC
+474 VEQFRSAC

-501 IEGLRFKKETDGR
+501 IEGLRFKKEADGR

-524 DTEEVTDRYLVV
+524 DTEEVTDRYLVI

-547 DFADILVIDRLG
+547 DFADILVIDRLS

-565 PEVASEWH
+565 PGVAAEWH

-721 RIVKKVNNINAGLV
+721 RIVKKINNINAGLV
-735 HVPVSAATIG
+735 QVPVSAATIG

>member
-1 MAEYSSSLELCSFG
+1 M
-15 LTKSF
+15 
-20 CFVKET
+20 KET

-39 RRRAIVFA
+39 RRRAIVF
-47 PLASPKG
+47 
-54 LPLGNSSKLDCTRL
+54 
-68 LAPFNPITG
+68 APFNPITG

-138 VEKFI
+138 VEEFI

-170 LFRLNRPQRRL
+170 LFRLNRPQRKL

-358 KEYLAAKKGQSQ
+358 KEYLAAKKGLSQ

-384 ELPFEDEAA
+384 ELPFENEAE

-414 EEPGTYLWMLWE
+414 EEPGTYLWRLWE

-501 IEGLRFKKETDGR
+501 IEGLRFKKEADGR

-524 DTEEVTDRYLVV
+524 DIEEVTDRYLVV

-547 DFADILVIDRLG
+547 DFADILVIDRLF

-565 PEVASEWH
+565 PVVAAEWH

-721 RIVKKVNNINAGLV
+721 RIVKRVNNINASLV
-735 HVPVSAATIG
+735 QRPVSAATIG